1 MQCSHTVCQAG
12 RTHPSSRL
20 APLPRAMLRGLGS
33 FISNPTLC
41 FSFTEAHSLHYD
53 FNITTN
59 RKPSCKGQVDEK
71 IFLFHEC
78 GSKKVVPMSLL
89 REDVNA
95 TKVWNEQIDTL
106 CHVGDLLKQQ
116 LPDIKLEK
124 YTDSVPLTLQA
135 RMTCECK
142 ANGRTSASWEFSFNG
157 QRYLLFD
164 SKTRK
169 YTVGHPGG
177 KQIKENWEHDKE
189 LMAHFTKI
197 SLGDCQEWL
206 PALVHWEKQVDT
218 TAPPTKA
225 AATAHSKASTVTP
238 IAWNLPLFLTC
249 WIIMY
254 VL

>member
-1 MQCSHTVCQAG
+1 MVKTAG
-12 RTHPSSRL
+12 SKFCLVFPVLLLLDCTWA
-20 APLPRAMLRGLGS
+20 APCFWARGD
-33 FISNPTLC
+33 
-41 FSFTEAHSLHYD
+41 AHSLHYD
-53 FNITTN
+53 FNVTAN
-59 RKPSCKGQVDEK
+59 RQPWCKVQGQVDEK
-71 IFLFHEC
+71 NFLFYDC
-78 GSKKVVPMSLL
+78 GSKKVICMNHL
-89 REDVNA
+89 REDINA
-95 TKVWNEQIDTL
+95 TKVWKDQIDTL

-124 YTDSVPLTLQA
+124 YPDSVPLTLQA

-177 KQIKENWEHDKE
+177 EQIKEKWEHDKE

-218 TAPPTKA
+218 TAPTTTVPNTAPPTKA

>member
-1 MQCSHTVCQAG
+1 LSYFGSPHWG
-12 RTHPSSRL
+12 RVY
-20 APLPRAMLRGLGS
+20 LGS
-33 FISNPTLC
+33 FSSNPNPDLR
-41 FSFTEAHSLHYD
+41 FSFTDAPSLCYN
-53 FNITTN
+53 FTITPN
-59 RKPSCKGQVDEK
+59 GQPWCEVQGQVDEK

-124 YTDSVPLTLQA
+124 YTDIPLTLQA

-218 TAPPTKA
+218 TGKREGRDE
-225 AATAHSKASTVTP
+225 VVV
-238 IAWNLPLFLTC
+238 
-249 WIIMY
+249 
-254 VL
+254 VLR